1 MENKQIENII
11 LEIIKDENGRPI
23 PPGILVEKI
32 KSKTNFSDKK
42 ILYKSIES
50 MVARK
55 ILKATTFGSIIE
67 GYINGDLLPTKLK
80 GKVFLN
86 STLDAYV
93 RIEDDSNTKE
103 KKEYYVNY
111 TNLNSSLNGDIV
123 EIQLMD
129 KYNKRNI
136 QHAVVTKII
145 ESSANFLVGMFQLT
159 GDSYNILLDD
169 KKNYLK
175 VELQDTSKL
184 VNGHKILIEI
194 GKIENGII
202 YGSVSRILG
211 HIDDVGIEIVSIIAS
226 HGIEQEFSL
235 EAEKQANA
243 CVVNVNDNK
252 NVRRDI
258 TDRMIITIDPPSSK
272 DLDDAIYVKK
282 LDNGNYFLSVSI
294 ADVSHYVTNGEL
306 YDETINRATSV
317 YLVDRVIPMLPHYLS
332 NNICSLNPNEPKL
345 CLTCDLE
352 IDENG
357 KYHNI
362 DVYPSVIKSKH
373 RFSYGEVNEYF
384 KGVPNKLSSEMNEML
399 DLSRALHMIIRKN
412 KYQNGYID
420 FDIKE
425 PMIVVDE
432 NCWPIDIKI
441 RERGTAQRMIE
452 DFMIAANEA
461 VTIQA
466 NKLNMPFIYR
476 VHDVP
481 QVERLKTFLLE
492 SKKLGCIFNANEID
506 HITSKTLT
514 KWIEE
519 SKDNPNHHLISKLL
533 LRCMAKAIYTTDN
546 IGHFGLG
553 SKWYTH
559 FTSPIRRLA
568 DFIVHKL
575 YWMHNFD
582 PSSYTDQQRTEFENQ
597 LVELCDKC
605 TSAEI
610 NAVECERDVNQLKF
624 CQYLSD
630 HINKVFKGTI
640 STIKSFGMFIEIE
653 ENTIEGMV
661 KISNIG
667 KDFWIFDPQT
677 QIISGQKTN
686 HKFTYGQSVDI
697 RVQSV
702 DIQNRLINFEIVGF
716 EQDHL
721 NKDNHRRN
729 NNRKVDYKKY

>member
-1 MENKQIENII
+1 MEKIQIENII
-11 LEIIKDENGRPI
+11 LEIIKAENGRPI

-32 KSKTNFSDKK
+32 KTRTNINDKK
-42 ILYKSIES
+42 MLYQSIES
-50 MVARK
+50 LVERK
-55 ILKATTFGSIIE
+55 TLKTTSFGSIIE
-67 GYINGDLLPTKLK
+67 GYINGQLLDMKIK
-80 GKVFLN
+80 GRIFIN
-86 STLDAYV
+86 SSLDGYV
-93 RIEDDSNTKE
+93 RVVDEDTTKD
-103 KKEYYVNY
+103 KKEYYVNAS
-111 TNLNSSLNGDIV
+111 NLNSSLSGDLV

-129 KYNKRNI
+129 KFNKRNV
-136 QHAVVTKII
+136 QHAIVTSII
-145 ESSANFLVGMFQLT
+145 ENNTNFLVGMFQLT
-159 GDSYNILLDD
+159 GESYNVLLDD

-202 YGSVSRILG
+202 YGAVSRILG
-211 HIDDVGIEIVSIIAS
+211 HIDDVGIEIVSIIAA
-226 HGIEQEFSL
+226 HGIEPEFSP

-258 TDRMIITIDPPSSK
+258 TDRLIITIDPPTSK
-272 DLDDAIYVKK
+272 DLDDAVYVKK

-294 ADVSHYVTNGEL
+294 ADVSHYVTDGEL
-306 YDETINRATSV
+306 YDETINRATSI

-345 CLTCDLE
+345 CVTCDLE
-352 IDENG
+352 IDQDG

-373 RFSYGEVNEYF
+373 RFSYGEVNDYF
-384 KGVPNKLSSEMNEML
+384 NGIPNNLSKEINEML
-399 DLSRALHMIIRKN
+399 DISKDLHMLIRKH

-425 PMIVVDE
+425 PLIVVDE
-432 NCWPIDIKI
+432 KCWPIDIKI

-466 NKLNMPFIYR
+466 NKLKMPFIYR

-481 QVERLKTFLLE
+481 QAERLKTFLLE
-492 SKKLGCIFNANEID
+492 SKKLGSIFNAKDIEN
-506 HITSKTLT
+506 ITSQTLT
-514 KWIEE
+514 KWIEQ

-568 DFIVHKL
+568 DLIVHKL
-575 YWMHNFD
+575 YWTHQFD
-582 PSSYTDQQRTEFENQ
+582 PGSYTDAQRTEFVNQ
-597 LVELCDKC
+597 LVQLCDKC
-605 TSAEI
+605 TTAEI

-630 HINKVFKGTI
+630 HVNKTFKGII
-640 STIKSFGMFIEIE
+640 STIKAFGMFIEIE

-667 KDFWIFDPQT
+667 KDFWIYDVPTQT
-677 QIISGQKTN
+677 IVGQKTN
-686 HKFTYGQSVDI
+686 YKFTYGQAVDI
-697 RVQSV
+697 RVTSV
-702 DIQNRLINFEIVGF
+702 DIPNRLINFEIVGF
-716 EQDHL
+716 EQNI
-721 NKDNHRRN
+721 NKDDYRRN

>member
-1 MENKQIENII
+1 MERSQIETII
-11 LEIIKDENGRPI
+11 LEIIKAENGRPI
-23 PPGILVEKI
+23 PAGILVEKI
-32 KSKTNFSDKK
+32 KTRTNITDKK
-42 ILYKSIES
+42 MLYQCIES
-50 MVARK
+50 LVERK
-55 ILKATTFGSIIE
+55 TLKTTSFGSLIE
-67 GYINGDLLPTKLK
+67 GYINGQLLDTKLS
-80 GKVFLN
+80 GRIFIN
-86 STLDAYV
+86 SSLDGYV
-93 RIEDDSNTKE
+93 RVVDEDTTKD
-103 KKEYYVNY
+103 KKEYYVNSS
-111 TNLNSSLNGDIV
+111 NLNNSLNGDLV

-129 KYNKRNI
+129 KYNKRNA
-136 QHAVVTKII
+136 QHAVVTSII
-145 ESSANFLVGMFQLT
+145 ENNTNFLVGMFQLT
-159 GDSYNILLDD
+159 GDSYSVLLDD

-175 VELQDTSKL
+175 VKLQDTSKL

-202 YGSVSRILG
+202 YGAVSRILG
-211 HIDDVGIEIVSIIAS
+211 HIDDVGIEVVSIIAA
-226 HGIEQEFSL
+226 HGIEQEFSQ

-258 TDRMIITIDPPSSK
+258 TDRLIITIDPPTSK
-272 DLDDAIYVKK
+272 DLDDAVYVKK
-282 LDNGNYFLSVSI
+282 LENGNYFLSVSI
-294 ADVSHYVTNGEL
+294 ADVSHYVTDGDL
-306 YDETINRATSV
+306 YNETINRATSV

-345 CLTCDLE
+345 CVTCDLE
-352 IDENG
+352 IDQEG

-373 RFSYGEVNEYF
+373 RFSYGEVNDYYN
-384 KGVPNKLSSEMNEML
+384 GIANNLSKEINDML
-399 DLSRALHMIIRKN
+399 DISKNLHMLIRQH

-425 PMIVVDE
+425 PLIVVDE

-481 QVERLKTFLLE
+481 QAERLKTFLLE
-492 SKKLGCIFNANEID
+492 AKKLGSIFNAKDIE
-506 HITSKTLT
+506 HITSQTLT
-514 KWIEE
+514 KWIEQ

-575 YWMHNFD
+575 YWMHQFD
-582 PSSYTDQQRTEFENQ
+582 QNSYTDAQRNEFVNQ
-597 LVELCDKC
+597 LVQLCDKC
-605 TSAEI
+605 TTAEI

-630 HINKVFKGTI
+630 HVNKTFKGII
-640 STIKSFGMFIEIE
+640 STIKAFGMFIEIE

-667 KDFWIFDPQT
+667 KDFWIYDQQT
-677 QIISGQKTN
+677 QTIVGQKTN
-686 HKFTYGQSVDI
+686 YKFTYGQAVDI
-697 RVQSV
+697 RVTSV
-702 DIQNRLINFEIVGF
+702 DIPNRLINFEIVGF
-716 EQDHL
+716 EQDI
-721 NKDNHRRN
+721 NKDNYRRN